1 MYIKFLIGGITIMK
15 CMSNKLMGDLSKILI
30 KIGDKSVNTYSTI
43 AFLYE
48 PKVSDKLLK
57 KSSK

>member
-1 MYIKFLIGGITIMK
+1 MK

-30 KIGDKSVNTYSTI
+30 KRGDKSVNTYSTI